1 MSIKICKCMFIY
13 LFFCIYL
20 YFLSCGR
27 SKCYKKKKKKHCN
40 FVFLVRVSLRRRGTV
55 DGYIKPR
62 SFILCF
68 YLIFYVYVSCFFFI
82 YLSITNEYTRHTRL
96 IEPPF
101 LSRVVKTGTFHGKF
115 IKGGRYFS
123 NVFLLRTF
131 SAKRWCRP

>member
-1 MSIKICKCMFIY
+1 MYVY
-13 LFFCIYL
+13 LFIFCIYL

-40 FVFLVRVSLRRRGTV
+40 FVFLVRVSLRRCGTV

-68 YLIFYVYVSCFFFI
+68 YLIFYVYVSCFFI
-82 YLSITNEYTRHTRL
+82 YLSITNEYIRHTRS

-101 LSRVVKTGTFHGKF
+101 LSRVVKTGTFHVEF
-115 IKGGRYFS
+115 IRVGRYFS
-123 NVFLLRTF
+123 NVFLCGHFPRNGGV
-131 SAKRWCRP
+131 ARE